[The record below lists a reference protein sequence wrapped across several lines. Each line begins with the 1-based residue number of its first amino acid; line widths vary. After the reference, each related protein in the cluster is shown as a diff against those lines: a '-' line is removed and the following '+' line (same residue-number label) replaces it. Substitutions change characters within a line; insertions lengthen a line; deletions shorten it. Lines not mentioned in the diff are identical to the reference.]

1 MKRFSMT
8 IYFTVLMCSFCV
20 GILSPY
26 LRLSK
31 GETIFEDTEVSF
43 LTTRNGETIGMA
55 KGRFSGWTSIIVSG
69 FRTFGIE
76 ETLNYIMKASGEE
89 ILPISIEKLE
99 ILAPNSKK
107 AISTFTDENL
117 KVEKEKD
124 KYCLFI
130 EGEGEIVFT
139 PVDRKT
145 GQTSDE
151 LHKKGLLRFKIL

>member
-55 KGRFSGWTSIIVSG
+55 KGSFLVG
-69 FRTFGIE
+69 
-76 ETLNYIMKASGEE
+76 LQLLYQD
-89 ILPISIEKLE
+89 LE
-99 ILAPNSKK
+99 LW
-107 AISTFTDENL
+107 E
-117 KVEKEKD
+117 
-124 KYCLFI
+124 
-130 EGEGEIVFT
+130 
-139 PVDRKT
+139 
-145 GQTSDE
+145 
-151 LHKKGLLRFKIL
+151 